1 MITSGSPWGLRWCR
15 CSFGGPQ
22 FDACQS
28 QAVELTFTAKLGL
41 VQVFSHS
48 LDLAELQTQA
58 IINLP
63 LGAGTIMLNLKKKTE
78 EEQGKEEQ
86 QISGSLAT
94 QPVPAGMALTLS
106 VTAPQNTEAEEEVSK
121 PLLSVVLHGE
131 SATRMPD
138 PPEANV
144 WLKLLESCGAAGD
157 AKGSLGCLKKDEGVL
172 GLDVPDDDGSS
183 TCPGSRRSPASSE
196 SPIAGFSDSSE
207 DAETDEEDH
216 AQP

>member
-1 MITSGSPWGLRWCR
+1 MITSGAPWGLRWCR

-22 FDACQS
+22 FDECQLQS
-28 QAVELTFTAKLGL
+28 VELTFTAKLGL
-41 VQVFSHS
+41 VQVFSQS

-63 LGAGTIMLNLKKKTE
+63 LGAGTIMLNLKKQT
-78 EEQGKEEQ
+78 EEQ

-106 VTAPQNTEAEEEVSK
+106 VTAAQNTEAEEEVSK

-138 PPEANV
+138 PP
-144 WLKLLESCGAAGD
+144 
-157 AKGSLGCLKKDEGVL
+157 
-172 GLDVPDDDGSS
+172 
-183 TCPGSRRSPASSE
+183 
-196 SPIAGFSDSSE
+196 
-207 DAETDEEDH
+207 
-216 AQP
+216 